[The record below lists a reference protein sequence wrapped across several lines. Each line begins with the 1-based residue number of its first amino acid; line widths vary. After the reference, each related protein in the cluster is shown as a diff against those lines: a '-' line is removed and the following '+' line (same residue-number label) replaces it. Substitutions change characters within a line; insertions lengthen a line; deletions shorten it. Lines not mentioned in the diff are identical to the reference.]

1 MFFLNISE
9 YLPMD
14 TTGYRVLVSLVAL
27 AVSVIILNLVNKTK
41 LNHFV
46 SEKIKFL
53 AAGIFLSGIILYM
66 IGFWDEGSKGNI
78 LTLFFRASLSSLEM
92 FVSHSDL
99 IEVRHSMHEN
109 ALYMFVFALV
119 HFLAVLLSAIL
130 IIPLIAYIWHSKHVL
145 RKLRS
150 PRIFIFWGES
160 TSSFMLAEDIIRTQ
174 KDNDYRILFIETPKD
189 GKGSESSIHFT
200 HLFSGSLVKN
210 ERMEHITSIKALLL
224 SSKVTILKRE
234 NNQSLKDIFSYA
246 GLSFLYNCLTKDNIK
261 DIKIFFLSSDQEMNR
276 KNAAALITTSEP
288 QDSPM
293 LKKKIE
299 VYCHSFYNDL
309 CVVYSYGSLYMRSLG
324 KNNISLSIV
333 DSARLAIVE
342 LKNNPIHHP
351 VNYVKPDTTTATARK
366 PFTALIVGFDESGEE
381 ALKFV
386 YEFGCFVGPDG
397 KKNPLKCYVLC
408 ANAEGTKNRY
418 HLAHPAFENNPE
430 VEFISF
436 SKNSKEF
443 HNWEI
448 NVLNDLNFVF
458 VNTGDDMTNLS
469 MATDILHLAHRN
481 RTTDPHFFKIFI
493 RSYDVK
499 YYNELCDMAAY
510 YNNTNPEWGENVVV
524 FGCKRNLFTYKS
536 VVEQQAVMDSI
547 AFYNVFAKMT
557 GRENWMERY
566 MRLSRTYAQHQELA
580 YSLNQDMSN
589 YWHARTKA
597 LLAGVNNASDKERFD
612 KLLECVATR
621 PDMTHYHDELT
632 LCHTPEERKTVV
644 RKYCTYQGTD
654 EQRQILFNLAKT
666 EHMRWCA
673 MMEIMGYTPYY
684 NDIHDGDENLKD
696 TIKKKHSCMV
706 SIEKMQ
712 TVSSLSETIP
722 YDYTVVDICLRM
734 AAGLITM

>member
-1 MFFLNISE
+1 MLFLNISE
-9 YLPMD
+9 YLQMD
-14 TTGYRVLVSLVAL
+14 TTGYRVLISAL
-27 AVSVIILNLVNKTK
+27 AIIVSIIILNKVNKTK
-41 LNHFV
+41 LNHFIGDKV
-46 SEKIKFL
+46 KFI

-66 IGFWDEGSKGNI
+66 IGYWDEGSKGNI

-130 IIPLIAYIWHSKHVL
+130 IIPLIAYIWHSKTVL
-145 RKLRS
+145 RKLRT
-150 PRIFIFWGES
+150 PRLFIFWGES

-174 KDNDYRILFIETPKD
+174 KDDNYRILFIETPND
-189 GKGSESSIHFT
+189 GKSSDSSIHFT

-210 ERMEHITSIKALLL
+210 ERMERIANLRALLL
-224 SSKVTILKRE
+224 SSKVSILKRE
-234 NNQSLKDIFSYA
+234 NEQSLKDIFRYA
-246 GLSFLYNCLTKDNIK
+246 GLSFLYKCLAKDAIK

-276 KNAAALITTSEP
+276 KNASALISTTEP
-288 QDSPM
+288 KDSPM
-293 LKKKIE
+293 LKKKVE

-324 KNNISLSIV
+324 KNNVSLSIV
-333 DSARLAIVE
+333 DSARLAVVE

-351 VNYVKPDTTTATARK
+351 VNYVNPDTTTATARK

-418 HLAHPAFENNPE
+418 YLAHPSFANNPE

-443 HNWEI
+443 HAWER

-458 VNTGDDMTNLS
+458 VNTGDDMTNLG

-524 FGCKRNLFTYKS
+524 FGCKRDLFTYKS
-536 VVEQQAVMDSI
+536 VVEQQAVMDSV

-566 MRLSRTYAQHQELA
+566 IRLSRTYAQHQELA

-597 LLAGVNNASDKERFD
+597 LLAGVNNASDKERFE

-621 PDMTHYHDELT
+621 PDMTHYNNELEQCRT
-632 LCHTPEERKTVV
+632 TEERKNIV

-684 NDIHDGDENLKD
+684 DDIQDGDDRLKD

>member
-1 MFFLNISE
+1 MLFLNISE

-14 TTGYRVLVSLVAL
+14 TTGYRVMVSMIAL
-27 AVSVIILNLVNKTK
+27 IVSVIILNLVNKTK

-46 SEKIKFL
+46 SEKVKFI

-78 LTLFFRASLSSLEM
+78 LTLFFRSSLSSLEM

-109 ALYMFVFALV
+109 ALYMFLFALV

-130 IIPLIAYIWHSKHVL
+130 IIPLIAYIWHSKTVL
-145 RKLRS
+145 RKLRT
-150 PRIFIFWGES
+150 PRLFIFWGES

-174 KDNDYRILFIETPKD
+174 KDDNYRILFLETPND
-189 GKGSESSIHFT
+189 GKSSDSSIHFT

-210 ERMEHITSIKALLL
+210 ERMERIANLRALLL
-224 SSKVTILKRE
+224 SSKVSILKRE
-234 NNQSLKDIFSYA
+234 NEQSLKDIFRYA
-246 GLSFLYNCLTKDNIK
+246 GLSFLYKCLAKDAIK

-276 KNAAALITTSEP
+276 KNASALISTTEP
-288 QDSPM
+288 KDSPM
-293 LKKKIE
+293 LKKKVE

-324 KNNISLSIV
+324 KNNVSLSIV
-333 DSARLAIVE
+333 DSARLSIVE

-351 VNYVKPDTTTATARK
+351 VNYVNPDTTTATARK

-386 YEFGCFVGPDG
+386 YEFGSFVGADG

-408 ANAEGTKNRY
+408 ANAEGTKNRFF
-418 HLAHPAFENNPE
+418 LAHPAFANNPE

-443 HNWEI
+443 HAWEEK
-448 NVLNDLNFVF
+448 VLNDLNFVF
-458 VNTGDDMTNLS
+458 VNTGDDMTNLG

-481 RTTDPHFFKIFI
+481 RTTDPHLFKIFI
-493 RSYDVK
+493 RSYDMK
-499 YYNELCDMAAY
+499 YYHELCDMAAY

-524 FGCKRNLFTYKS
+524 FGCKKDLFTYKG

-547 AFYNVFAKMT
+547 AFYNVFAQMT

-597 LLAGVNNASDKERFD
+597 LLAGVDNNSDKERFD
-612 KLLECVATR
+612 ALLQCVATR
-621 PDMTHYHDELT
+621 PDMTQYTEELAQ
-632 LCHTPEERKTVV
+632 CKTPEEHNKVV

-684 NDIHDGDENLKD
+684 DDIQDGDPRLKD

>member
-1 MFFLNISE
+1 MLFLNISE

-14 TTGYRVLVSLVAL
+14 TTGYRVMVSMIAL
-27 AVSVIILNLVNKTK
+27 IVSVIILNLVNKTK

-46 SEKIKFL
+46 SEKVKFI

-78 LTLFFRASLSSLEM
+78 LTLFFRSSLSSLEM

-109 ALYMFVFALV
+109 ALYMFLFALV

-130 IIPLIAYIWHSKHVL
+130 IIPLIAYIWHSKTVL
-145 RKLRS
+145 RKLRT
-150 PRIFIFWGES
+150 PRLFIFWGES

-174 KDNDYRILFIETPKD
+174 KDDNYRILFLETPND
-189 GKGSESSIHFT
+189 GKSSDSSIHFT

-210 ERMEHITSIKALLL
+210 ERMERIANLRALLL
-224 SSKVTILKRE
+224 SSKVSILKRE
-234 NNQSLKDIFSYA
+234 NEQSLKDIFRYA
-246 GLSFLYNCLTKDNIK
+246 GLSFLYKCLAKDAIK

-276 KNAAALITTSEP
+276 KNASALISTSEP
-288 QDSPM
+288 KDSPM
-293 LKKKIE
+293 LKKKVE

-324 KNNISLSIV
+324 KNNVSLSIV
-333 DSARLAIVE
+333 DSARLSIVE

-351 VNYVKPDTTTATARK
+351 VNYVNPDTTTATARK

-386 YEFGCFVGPDG
+386 YEFGSFVGADG

-408 ANAEGTKNRY
+408 ANAEGTKNRFF
-418 HLAHPAFENNPE
+418 LAHPAFANNPE

-443 HNWEI
+443 HTWER

-458 VNTGDDMTNLS
+458 VNTGDDMTNLG

-481 RTTDPHFFKIFI
+481 RTTDPHYFKIFI
-493 RSYDVK
+493 RSYDIK
-499 YYNELCDMAAY
+499 YYHELCDMAAY

-524 FGCKRNLFTYKS
+524 FGCKRDLFTYKS
-536 VVEQQAVMDSI
+536 VVEQQAVMDSV

-566 MRLSRTYAQHQELA
+566 IRLSRTYAQHQELA

-597 LLAGVNNASDKERFD
+597 LLAGVNNTSDKERFD
-612 KLLECVATR
+612 ALLQCVATR
-621 PDMTHYHDELT
+621 PDMTHYAEELEQ
-632 LCHTPEERKTVV
+632 CNTPEEHNKVV

-684 NDIHDGDENLKD
+684 DDIHDGDPNLKD

>member
-14 TTGYRVLVSLVAL
+14 TTGYRVQVSLVAL

-53 AAGIFLSGIILYM
+53 AAGIFISGIILYM
-66 IGFWDEGSKGNI
+66 IGYWDEGSKGNI
-78 LTLFFRASLSSLEM
+78 LTLFFRSSLSSLEM

-293 LKKKIE
+293 LKKIIE

-351 VNYVKPDTTTATARK
+351 VNYVNPDTTTATAQS

-481 RTTDPHFFKIFI
+481 RTTDPHLFKIFI

-684 NDIHDGDENLKD
+684 SDIHDGDENLKD

>member
-1 MFFLNISE
+1 MLFLNISE

-14 TTGYRVLVSLVAL
+14 TTGYRIMVSMIAL
-27 AVSVIILNLVNKTK
+27 IVSVIILNLVNKTK

-46 SEKIKFL
+46 SEKVKFI

-78 LTLFFRASLSSLEM
+78 LTLFFRSSLSSLEM

-109 ALYMFVFALV
+109 ALYMFLFALV

-130 IIPLIAYIWHSKHVL
+130 IIPLIAYIWHSKTVL
-145 RKLRS
+145 RKLRT
-150 PRIFIFWGES
+150 PRLFIFWGES

-174 KDNDYRILFIETPKD
+174 KDDNYRILFLETPND
-189 GKGSESSIHFT
+189 GKSSDSSIHFT

-210 ERMEHITSIKALLL
+210 ERMERIANLRALLL
-224 SSKVTILKRE
+224 SSKVSILKRE
-234 NNQSLKDIFSYA
+234 NEQSLKDIFRYA
-246 GLSFLYNCLTKDNIK
+246 GLSFLYKCLAKDAIK

-276 KNAAALITTSEP
+276 KNASALISTTEP
-288 QDSPM
+288 KDSPM
-293 LKKKIE
+293 LKKKVE

-324 KNNISLSIV
+324 KNNVSLSIV
-333 DSARLAIVE
+333 DSARLSIVE

-351 VNYVKPDTTTATARK
+351 VNYVNPDTTTATARK

-386 YEFGCFVGPDG
+386 YEFGSFVGADG

-408 ANAEGTKNRY
+408 ANAEGTKNRFF
-418 HLAHPAFENNPE
+418 LAHPAFANNPE

-443 HNWEI
+443 HAWEE

-458 VNTGDDMTNLS
+458 VNTGDDMKNLG

-524 FGCKRNLFTYKS
+524 FGCKRDLFTYKS
-536 VVEQQAVMDSI
+536 VVEQQAVMDSV

-566 MRLSRTYAQHQELA
+566 MRLIRTYAQHQELA

-597 LLAGVNNASDKERFD
+597 LLAGVNNTSDKERFE

-621 PDMTHYHDELT
+621 PDMTHYAEELGQ
-632 LCHTPEERKTVV
+632 CKTPEEHNKVV

-684 NDIHDGDENLKD
+684 DDIQDGDPRLKD

>member
-27 AVSVIILNLVNKTK
+27 AVSVIILNQVNKTK

-351 VNYVKPDTTTATARK
+351 VNYVKPDTTKATAQS

-597 LLAGVNNASDKERFD
+597 LLAGVNNASDKERFE

>member
-1 MFFLNISE
+1 MLFLNSSE
-9 YLPMD
+9 YLQMD
-14 TTGYRVLVSLVAL
+14 TTGYRFLISVLAII
-27 AVSVIILNLVNKTK
+27 VSVIILNLVNKTK
-41 LNHFV
+41 LNRFISDKV
-46 SEKIKFL
+46 KFI
-53 AAGIFLSGIILYM
+53 AAGIFISGIILYM

-145 RKLRS
+145 RKLNS
-150 PRIFIFWGES
+150 PRLFIFWGES

-174 KDNDYRILFIETPKD
+174 KDNDYRILFLETPLD
-189 GKGSESSIHFT
+189 GKSSDSSIHFT

-224 SSKVTILKRE
+224 SSKVSTLKRE
-234 NNQSLKDIFSYA
+234 SGQSLKDVFRYA
-246 GLSFLYNCLTKDNIK
+246 GLSFLYNCLTKETIQ
-261 DIKIFFLSSDQEMNR
+261 DIKIFFLSSDQETNR

-333 DSARLAIVE
+333 DSARLSLVE
-342 LKNNPIHHP
+342 LKNNPVHHP
-351 VNYVKPDTTTATARK
+351 VNYVRPDTATATATA
-366 PFTALIVGFDESGEE
+366 PFTALIVGFDEVGEE

-408 ANAEGTKNRY
+408 ANAEGAKNRY
-418 HLAHPAFENNPE
+418 HLAHPAFANNPE

-443 HNWEI
+443 HAWER
-448 NVLNDLNFVF
+448 NVLDDLNFVF
-458 VNTGDDMTNLS
+458 VNTGDDMTNLG

-481 RTTDPHFFKIFI
+481 RTTDPHLFKIFI

-524 FGCKRNLFTYKS
+524 FGCKRDLFTYKS

-557 GRENWMERY
+557 GREDWMTRY
-566 MRLSRTYAQHQELA
+566 MNLSRTYAQHQELA

-612 KLLECVATR
+612 ALLQCVATR

-684 NDIHDGDENLKD
+684 DDIHDGDANRKD
-696 TIKKKHSCMV
+696 TIKKKHACMV

-722 YDYTVVDICLRM
+722 YDYTVVDICLQM
-734 AAGLITM
+734 AAGLIHM